1 VNVNRLTENKI
12 ILITRSTRLEELV
25 ARFNTI
31 GQAKFYI
38 EHLGADFS
46 DYEVE
51 HSHYKT
57 R

>member
-1 VNVNRLTENKI
+1 MQPLTENKI
-12 ILITRSTRLEELV
+12 ILIIRQTRLDELIS
-25 ARFNTI
+25 RFNTI

-46 DYEVE
+46 DYQQENDI
-51 HSHYKT
+51 YKK